1 MIRKFEVNLIFIFIF
16 ITIIIEMIDKKSSN
30 KILKSLKKRFLNF
43 IIFSENEWYIA
54 LMKIV
59 YIFKNKI

>member
-43 IIFSENEWYIA
+43 IIFSENE
-54 LMKIV
+54 
-59 YIFKNKI
+59 